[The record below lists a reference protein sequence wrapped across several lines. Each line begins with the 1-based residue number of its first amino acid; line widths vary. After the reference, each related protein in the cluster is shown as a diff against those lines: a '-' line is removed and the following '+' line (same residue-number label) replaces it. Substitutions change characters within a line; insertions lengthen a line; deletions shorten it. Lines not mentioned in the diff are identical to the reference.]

1 MTGLFIALDEYI
13 VPPEVLAV
21 EFAER
26 LLAIE
31 EPAREEYDYYPS
43 KANHTEHPDGRVR
56 I

>member
-13 VPPEVLAV
+13 VPPEVL

-43 KANHTEHPDGRVR
+43 KANYTERSGGRIR